1 MLKPELVAAIAD
13 KADLSKDQ
21 AGHLLNI
28 LLEEI
33 TSALGENDPVTL
45 IGFGSFVQRHR
56 GARAGKNP
64 QTGEAL
70 TIKASNTVAFKP
82 GKQLKEAVAQ
92 YK

>member
-21 AGHLLNI
+21 AGHLLNTI
-28 LLEEI
+28 LEEI
-33 TSALGENDPVTL
+33 TNALGENDPVTL

-82 GKQLKEAVAQ
+82 GKQLKEAVDE

>member
-1 MLKPELVAAIAD
+1 MLKPELVAAIAG

-21 AGHLLNI
+21 AGHLLNTI
-28 LLEEI
+28 LEEI
-33 TSALGENDPVTL
+33 TNALGENDPVTL

>member
-21 AGHLLNI
+21 AGHLLNTI
-28 LLEEI
+28 LEEI
-33 TSALGENDPVTL
+33 TNALGENDPVTL